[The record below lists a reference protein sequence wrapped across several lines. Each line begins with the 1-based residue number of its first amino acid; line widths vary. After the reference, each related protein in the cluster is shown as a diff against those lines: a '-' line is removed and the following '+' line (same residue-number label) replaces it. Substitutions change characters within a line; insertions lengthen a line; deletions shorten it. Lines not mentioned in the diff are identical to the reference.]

1 MKLSFIANQ
10 KQKVCVRIYSNYL
23 FWAFYLQVRNCMTIT
38 IVGSRIISVLAEL
51 TFLFYKVMPLLLF
64 ELLIQL
70 IMVDFSKSLES
81 TLYASL

>member
-1 MKLSFIANQ
+1 
-10 KQKVCVRIYSNYL
+10 
-23 FWAFYLQVRNCMTIT
+23 MTIT

-70 IMVDFSKSLES
+70 IMMDFSKSLES